1 MRVKRIVMEWTILI
15 ADDHEIVRKG
25 IRDLIRQLRPEW
37 KVCGEA
43 GNGAEAVEM
52 GKSLNPDI
60 VILDIAMPGISGIE
74 AASQLA
80 RAHLACHVLLF
91 TMYESG
97 RLAEA
102 AREAGAQG
110 YVLKSQ
116 AAHYLILAIDRI
128 MEGGTFFGTPEANGA
143 ADGKTSS
150 DGGPIRCEDVDARG
164 VLASPKKSLEKFRW
178 LWPRARFST

>member
-1 MRVKRIVMEWTILI
+1 MGWTILI

-25 IRDLIRQLRPEW
+25 IRDMIRQFRPEW

-43 GNGAEAVEM
+43 GSGAEAVEM
-52 GKSLNPDI
+52 GKALNPDV
-60 VILDIAMPGISGIE
+60 VILDIAMPGMSGIE

-80 RAHLACHVLLF
+80 RAHLPCRVLLF

-97 RLAEA
+97 RLADA

-116 AAHYLILAIDRI
+116 AAHHLILAIDRI

-150 DGGPIRCEDVDARG
+150 DGGPIRCEGMDARG
-164 VLASPKKSLEKFRW
+164 TLAFPKKRLQKFRW
-178 LWPRARFST
+178 LWSKAGFST

>member
-1 MRVKRIVMEWTILI
+1 
-15 ADDHEIVRKG
+15 
-25 IRDLIRQLRPEW
+25 
-37 KVCGEA
+37 
-43 GNGAEAVEM
+43 M
-52 GKSLNPDI
+52 GKALNPDV
-60 VILDIAMPGISGIE
+60 VILDIAMPGMSGIE

-80 RAHLACHVLLF
+80 RAHLPCRVLLF

-150 DGGPIRCEDVDARG
+150 DGGPIRCEGMDARG
-164 VLASPKKSLEKFRW
+164 TLAFPKKRLQKFRW
-178 LWPRARFST
+178 LWSKAGFST

>member
-1 MRVKRIVMEWTILI
+1 MEWTILI

-25 IRDLIRQLRPEW
+25 IRDMIRQFRPEW

-52 GKSLNPDI
+52 GRTLKPDI
-60 VILDIAMPGISGIE
+60 VILDIAMPGMSGIE
-74 AASQLA
+74 AASRLA
-80 RAHLACHVLLF
+80 RSDAACRILLF

-97 RLAEA
+97 RLADA

-116 AAHYLILAIDRI
+116 AAHHLILAIDRI
-128 MEGGTFFGTPEANGA
+128 LAGGTFFGTPESNGSSE
-143 ADGKTSS
+143 GKSS
-150 DGGPIRCEDVDARG
+150 SGGRPILCQDQGAWEMPAP
-164 VLASPKKSLEKFRW
+164 PKSRPKRFRW
-178 LWPRARFST
+178 WRPEPGYSS